1 MHLEAHPKPI
11 SDIFPVE
18 TKVIYNVPIY
28 QRNYSW
34 KPSNIEDLFND
45 IRNENRGYY
54 IGNILITPSEVEE
67 PSIRFDVV
75 DGQQR
80 LTTIA
85 LFFLALYERMEKLYP
100 SPNEAG
106 EEVSPKEQLSEQEQL
121 SAIEKRRTPT
131 LQERIKEKLLMN
143 KDIRTPRLKL
153 QEKDAEIF
161 ENYLGSILN
170 GREKGKFGN
179 RIFGKRY
186 KFIYELIESLPT
198 FSELEA
204 FYSKLND
211 ITMLKILVTNITDAF
226 SVFSSLNATGVPL
239 TLIDLLKSHYL
250 SKAISA
256 NVETND
262 AQSKWTELINI
273 FNDSNGDSNSFA
285 ITQFLLNNYDTF
297 ISSSNSSITK
307 NSALREYEAVFS
319 SQGHNYIDT
328 LIEHAKIFSTI
339 SPLIG
344 RDNSIEFEDELNK
357 SVDKL
362 MKLESSQA
370 YPLMLFLLKKM
381 QENQI
386 ESSTVSNVFNYLI
399 NYYVRRNFTL
409 KPKSSN
415 IRAKIIE
422 TIRTLSRGTDL
433 NETTLIVTKENLNPI
448 MSNDT
453 ELREAL
459 NGALYDSSA
468 STIRFVFIDL
478 ERAKGSYFNA
488 QTSDTLDD
496 YTTKNRPRWSLEHI
510 LPQNPNLRNG
520 WPEMIS
526 PDNID
531 EADQIQ
537 QKHMHRIGNLTLTGY
552 NSEMSDKSFIVK
564 RDYQPISAPDAP
576 YTGLRTP
583 LILNKSLVEEE
594 KETIE
599 TKDKW
604 TVEDIERRTS
614 ILSDLII
621 ERYKI
626 E

>member
-18 TKVIYNVPIY
+18 TKVIYKVPVY

-45 IRNENRGYY
+45 ISNENSGYY
-54 IGNILITPSEVEE
+54 IGNILITPSVIED
-67 PSIRFDVV
+67 PPIRFDVV

-85 LFFLALYERMEKLYP
+85 LFFLALYERMENLYP
-100 SPNEAG
+100 HPNDAG
-106 EEVSPKEQLSEQEQL
+106 EEVSPKEQLSGQEQL
-121 SAIEKRRTPT
+121 SAIEKRKIPT

-143 KDIRTPRLKL
+143 NDMRTPRLKL

-161 ENYLGSILN
+161 ENYLGILE
-170 GREKGKFGN
+170 GREKGRFGN
-179 RIFGKRY
+179 RVFGKRY
-186 KFIYELIESLPT
+186 RFIYELIESLPT
-198 FSELEA
+198 FSELED

-250 SKAISA
+250 AKAISA
-256 NVETND
+256 NIETND

-273 FNDSNGDSNSFA
+273 FNDDNGDPNSFA

-297 ISSSNSSITK
+297 IGTSNSSITK

-328 LIEHAKIFSTI
+328 LIKHAKIFSTV
-339 SPLIG
+339 SPLVI
-344 RDNSIEFEDELNK
+344 RDNSIEYEDELNE
-357 SVDKL
+357 SLDKL

-370 YPLMLFLLKKM
+370 YPLMLFLLKRK
-381 QENQI
+381 QENHIQ
-386 ESSTVSNVFNYLI
+386 SSTVAAVFNYLI
-399 NYYVRRNFTL
+399 KYYVRRNFTL

-415 IRAKIIE
+415 IRARIIE
-422 TIRTLSRGTDL
+422 TIRKLSEESNL
-433 NETTLIVTKENLNPI
+433 NDTALIVTKEKLNPI
-448 MSNDT
+448 MSSKT
-453 ELREAL
+453 ELMEAL
-459 NGALYDSSA
+459 NGALYDSAA

-478 ERAKGSYFNA
+478 EREKGSYFNA
-488 QTSDTLDD
+488 QTFDTLDD
-496 YTTKNRPRWSLEHI
+496 YITKNRPRWSLEHI
-510 LPQNPNLRNG
+510 LPQNPNLRND
-520 WPEMIS
+520 WSEMIS

-531 EADQIQ
+531 EAEQIQ

-552 NSEMSDKSFIVK
+552 NSEMSDKSFVVK
-564 RDYQPISAPDAP
+564 RDYKLSSDPDEP

-583 LILNKSLVEEE
+583 LFLNNSIVVEGEN
-594 KETIE
+594 ID

-604 TVEDIERRTS
+604 TVEDIGRRTT
-614 ILSDLII
+614 ILSDLIM
-621 ERYKI
+621 ERYNI